1 MWIER
6 IELSG
11 FGNSPSEKV
20 EFAKGSVNLFEETN
34 DQTKCLA
41 PAAVLAALYGDKF
54 ESGDLAKLSIKGF
67 RTVNENPAPFLVS
80 LDFVIGNRSLK
91 FQRNLEDNKLIV
103 LDRQNNNA
111 DVTAEFSSDNQVSA
125 TVFGGTDFKKYM
137 ANCLVLNHVPTSES
151 GAKHPVVEL
160 VEKITSKGNL
170 LFSQAQAIQ
179 VIDDCLSQFP
189 YDQITIK
196 VDFLI
201 AELERQRHEIRSRL
215 ENYSV
220 RRHSLVSLITRLR
233 ELEPILEGEERQLA
247 TQDYFRLCLRA
258 AEIDGTVM
266 QLRSQQIRINSIRR
280 ELERIGSVADFTAE
294 SQAQIEEL
302 WIRRASRIEDYQ
314 AIEQELLPKVQGL
327 DQIEARRNERWKGL
341 ETFTQEQSQALA
353 SMANNLQTNEKELK
367 EFKDKF
373 MQEEMAARSL
383 KLDLDRFELTRRV
396 MLTLDPR
403 EIDDAKSFSAL
414 MSGYKNQASESERG
428 KERAEALVHEI
439 EGQRQGKGEAGLA
452 FKLFKGNTLRQ
463 RELEGAKADLER
475 HEARLVDLKQKITA
489 LEQRL
494 DGLALKL
501 GLSSGNALLEEL
513 QAYASAPPQLKEL
526 DMLQQLIATREASVA
541 QLRSDLEP
549 YYRQAQ
555 RDPSEISVESLRQMT
570 NDIVEAVAESK
581 ELERGYEHV
590 KSGKEQLDFLVSE
603 LTSIEEI
610 LAQLFANAG
619 LKNPQNMDESY
630 TGYYANVAAH
640 QHWQTLHDEIVKMQQ
655 RYSFEI
661 GNADLGDVISK
672 LEVEK
677 REAWERIQYLAN
689 NYPEIAEKSPPNA
702 EQAALLE
709 ASLANPEVEML
720 RNERD
725 RLRAEIRAFYDE
737 YDTNFEATATD
748 LGTVEQRLKQAR
760 LNQAALELARERL
773 NALLGEDMIAL
784 VQKLE
789 IAKDQNGDALPLLF
803 DSASLPQNELELA
816 VALKFLTTLA
826 AEKQQILLFSNSRKL
841 NLGRFMQ
848 PTAFQQQPLKFCLR
862 TSAGA
867 DGHLQRA

>member
-20 EFAKGSVNLFEETN
+20 EFAKGSVNLFEEIS

-54 ESGDLAKLSIKGF
+54 ESGALAKLSIKSF
-67 RTVNENPAPFLVS
+67 RTATEVSAPFSVS
-80 LDFVIGNRSLK
+80 LDFVIGNRALR
-91 FQRNLEDNKLIV
+91 FLRNLEDGKLTV

-111 DVTAEFSSDNQVSA
+111 DVTAEYASDNQISSTA
-125 TVFGGTDFKKYM
+125 FGGADFKKYLAEFVVL
-137 ANCLVLNHVPTSES
+137 ANAPTGEP
-151 GAKHPVVEL
+151 GTKHPVVALAEA
-160 VEKITSKGNL
+160 ITSKENL
-170 LFSQAQAIQ
+170 LFHQAQAIQ

-201 AELERQRHEIRSRL
+201 AELERQRLEIRSRL
-215 ENYSV
+215 ENYSA

-247 TQDYFRLCLRA
+247 SQEYFRLCLRA

-266 QLRSQQIRINSIRR
+266 QLRSQQIRIIGIRR
-280 ELERIGSVADFTAE
+280 ELERIGSLAEFTAE

-302 WIRRASRIEDYQ
+302 WIRRTSRIEDYQ
-314 AIEQELLPKVQGL
+314 ALEQELMPRLKEL
-327 DQIEARRNERWKGL
+327 DQIEAQRGDRWKGL
-341 ETFTQEQSQALA
+341 ESFTEEQSQALF
-353 SMANNLQTNEKELK
+353 SMATNLQTNEKELK

-373 MQEEMAARSL
+373 NQEETAARNL
-383 KLDLDRFELTRRV
+383 NLDLERFELTRRV

-414 MSGYKNQASESERG
+414 MTGYKNQASESERG
-428 KERAEALVHEI
+428 KERSEALITEI
-439 EGQRQGKGEAGLA
+439 EEQRQGKGEAGPM
-452 FKLFKGNTLRQ
+452 FKLFKSGSLRQ
-463 RELEGAKADLER
+463 KELEGAKADLER

-494 DGLALKL
+494 DGLALRL
-501 GLSSGNALLEEL
+501 GLSTGAALLEEL
-513 QAYASAPPQLKEL
+513 QAYSSAPPQLKEL

-541 QLRSDLEP
+541 QLRSDIEP
-549 YYRQAQ
+549 YLRQAQ
-555 RDPSEISVESLRQMT
+555 CSTTEITAEFLLELANQVALSVK
-570 NDIVEAVAESK
+570 EAK
-581 ELERGYEHV
+581 ELEKGYEQV

-640 QHWQTLHDEIVKMQQ
+640 HHWQALNDEIQKMQQ
-655 RYSFEI
+655 RYHFEI
-661 GNADLGDVISK
+661 GNEDLGAVINK
-672 LEVEK
+672 LEAEK
-677 REAWERIQYLAN
+677 RDAWERIQDLAN

-702 EQAALLE
+702 EQAALYA

-737 YDTNFEATATD
+737 YDHNFEATVTD
-748 LGTVEQRLKQAR
+748 LETVERRLEQAR

-773 NALLGEDMIAL
+773 NSLLGEDVTAL

-789 IAKDQNGDALPLLF
+789 IAKDQNGDTLPLLI
-803 DSASLPQNELELA
+803 DSASLPHSELELA
-816 VALKFLTTLA
+816 IALKFLTTLA
-826 AEKQQILLFSNSRKL
+826 AERQQILLFSNSRKL